1 MIPIDERIYVME
13 EKTVRTWT
21 EGQRRAIEVRGKT
34 VLVSAAAGSG
44 KTATLT
50 ERLLR
55 RLTDKENP
63 LELSRLLVVTFTN
76 AAAEELRVRIRS
88 ALSDALQRQPQN
100 RHLQRQLAGVSQAKI
115 CTIHSYCLELVRRN
129 FQTLGLPARLR
140 VADEAEV
147 RLMTAA
153 VMDELISD
161 TLDGTVPQ
169 ISSEEAAELFDC
181 LINARSEKNLARF
194 LLELKAKT
202 DNLPDGTEWIRDQ
215 AKRLERESSHPFF
228 KTPWGEKIRRYTAAF
243 LIEYREAY
251 GRALLQLSENEI
263 YMKNYGTAFEK
274 DAACIQQVLEA
285 SEAYDYGKTRK
296 LLRDYQP
303 SPLGSGIRGTL
314 KTENII
320 SCKATRD
327 DFVKGIRAIRDR
339 YYIYEEEQI
348 PGAMRAL
355 ALQLHHLFAF
365 LSVYEEREKEE
376 KKKRRILT
384 FTDIERYAAALLTGS
399 TGEKTDAARMETE
412 KFDEIYI
419 DEYQDV
425 SPLQDAVFRA
435 ISRRNNRFMVGDIKQ
450 SIYGFRGASPD
461 LFASYREEFAAPVH
475 PEDCETVFLSENFRS
490 DGHILDFSNRIFE
503 TLFGLCGGDVSYRP
517 EDALRKGKKESG
529 ETVQTEVE
537 LILCPQTESEAAQ
550 GSKEEVKEK
559 ADEESVTEAEFV
571 AEKISELL
579 RNGKKRDGTPVC
591 GGDIAILLR
600 STRSS
605 AEAFE
610 NALRAKRIPSVNR
623 AAENF
628 FENAEVLMVLCLL
641 QCIENPYQDIY
652 LAGALK
658 SPVFGVTLDEMVH
671 IRKAEPEGSFYE
683 ALKVFVEQTGFQ
695 KGSRFLERLSYY
707 RHRAEG
713 MPVDK
718 LLWFLYSDLEIF
730 SLIYAKERWTE
741 EENDIRSPE
750 QMKANLML
758 FYEYAREFEGSSFQ
772 GLHQFVLYIMELIER
787 KETLPIAAEAGR
799 TDAVRIITVHQSKGL
814 EFPVCFYCG
823 LTKPFNRS
831 DLRENIQMEKQ
842 AGLAMYLRDASGLA
856 RINTPVREAISLAV
870 SEKQAE
876 EEMRVLYVAL
886 TRPRERLYLTAAVKD
901 AEKTIEKYRETAAHL
916 SRQRLMS
923 GKCSLDWILPA
934 VLDAGKRAAC
944 RVSIA
949 QTRVSDQKSAENQIK
964 SDQNDGGDAI
974 KTEESKQMNYR
985 EALRLVENRFS
996 YRYPYADA
1004 ARLPAKLS
1012 VSQLYPSVLDDLDVF
1027 QDVGGSGT
1035 ENNIW
1040 NPDDTEGAEQAPPVS
1055 IFNPPSF
1062 VRPDYKREAARRGTA
1077 THVFMQFCDFSRAAV
1092 SGVRSEVSRL
1102 VREKFMTDE
1111 DAELVEIPSVERFFN
1126 SSLFE
1131 EMRRSAELYREVR
1144 FNMFFPASE
1153 LTDNVCMR
1161 ERLRDES
1168 VLVQGVIDCFFRN
1181 GDGSMTVVD
1190 YKTDFFTEEE
1200 LKNRDMVKKTL
1211 IRRHKGQLTYYR
1223 RACETLT
1230 RHRVSRVLLYSFAL
1244 GEAIDI

>member
-1 MIPIDERIYVME
+1 MD
-13 EKTVRTWT
+13 EKTARTWT

-88 ALSDALQRQPQN
+88 ALSDALQHQPQN

-169 ISSEEAAELFDC
+169 ISSEEAAALFDC

-202 DNLPDGTEWIRDQ
+202 DNLPLGTGWIGKQ
-215 AKRLERESSHPFF
+215 AERLERESGHSFF
-228 KTPWGEKIRRYTAAF
+228 KTPWGEEIRRYTASF
-243 LIEYREAY
+243 FIEYREAY
-251 GRALLQLSENEI
+251 GRALPQLSENEVYI
-263 YMKNYGTAFEK
+263 KNYGAAFEK

-285 SEAYDYGKTRK
+285 VEAHNYGKTRK
-296 LLRDYQP
+296 LLKEYQP
-303 SPLGSGIRGTL
+303 SPLGAGIRGAL
-314 KTENII
+314 KTENIV

-327 DFVKGIRAIRDR
+327 DFVKGLRAIRDR
-339 YYIYEEEQI
+339 YYVYEEEQI
-348 PGAMRAL
+348 PGAMRVL
-355 ALQLHHLFAF
+355 ALQLHRLFAF
-365 LSVYEEREKEE
+365 LSVYEEREREE

-384 FTDIERYAAALLTGS
+384 FTDIERYAAALLTDS
-399 TGEKTDAARMETE
+399 AGEKTDAALLETE

-435 ISRRNNRFMVGDIKQ
+435 ISRRDNRFMVGDIKQ

-461 LFASYREEFAAPVH
+461 LFAAYREEFAAPVH
-475 PEDCETVFLSENFRS
+475 PDDCETVFLSENFRS

-503 TLFGLCGGDVSYRP
+503 TLFGLCGGDISYRP
-517 EDALRKGKKESG
+517 EDALRKGKKEIGDS
-529 ETVQTEVE
+529 VQTEVE
-537 LILCPQTESEAAQ
+537 LILCPQTESEAIQ
-550 GSKEEVKEK
+550 GSKGEEPEE
-559 ADEESVTEAEFV
+559 EESLSEAEFV

-579 RNGKKRDGTPVC
+579 RNEKKRDGTPIC

-605 AEAFE
+605 AEAYE
-610 NALRAKRIPSVNR
+610 SALRGRGISSVNR

-671 IRKAEPEGSFYE
+671 IRKAEPDGSFYE
-683 ALKVFVEQTGFQ
+683 ALEVFVKQTGFQ
-695 KGSRFLERLSYY
+695 KGARFLERLSYY

-730 SLIYAKERWTE
+730 SLIYAKERWNDD
-741 EENDIRSPE
+741 ENDMRTPE

-758 FYEYAREFEGSSFQ
+758 FYEYAREFEGGSFQ
-772 GLHQFVLYIMELIER
+772 GLHQFVLYVMELIER

-799 TDAVRIITVHQSKGL
+799 ADAVRIITVHQSKGL

-823 LTKPFNRS
+823 LKKPFNRG

-886 TRPRERLYLTAAVKD
+886 TRPRERLYLTATVKD
-901 AEKTIEKYRETAAHL
+901 AEKTLEKYRETATHL
-916 SRQRLMS
+916 SRQRLMG

-934 VLDAGKRAAC
+934 VLVAGERAAC
-944 RVSIA
+944 RVSVAKIHDLN
-949 QTRVSDQKSAENQIK
+949 QTAAVTPAKSVGE
-964 SDQNDGGDAI
+964 DGEGAMN
-974 KTEESKQMNYR
+974 TEESKEMNYR
-985 EALRLVENRFS
+985 EALRLIERRFS
-996 YRYPYADA
+996 FRYPYADA

-1027 QDVGGSGT
+1027 QDVSFCGM
-1035 ENNIW
+1035 EKAIW
-1040 NPDDTEGAEQAPPVS
+1040 TPDNSEEPEQEPAYV
-1055 IFNPPSF
+1055 FNPPSF
-1062 VRPDYKREAARRGTA
+1062 VRPDYKREAAKRGTA
-1077 THVFMQFCDFSRAAV
+1077 THVFMQFCDFNRAAV
-1092 SGVRSEVSRL
+1092 RGGVRSEVNRL

-1111 DAELVEIPSVERFFN
+1111 DAELVEILSAERFFE
-1126 SSLFE
+1126 SPLFE
-1131 EMRRSAELYREVR
+1131 EMRCSAELHREVR
-1144 FNMFFPASE
+1144 FNMFCPASE
-1153 LTDNVCMR
+1153 LTGNVCMR
-1161 ERLRDES
+1161 DRLKDES
-1168 VLVQGVIDCFFRN
+1168 VLVQGVIDCYFRN

-1190 YKTDFFTEEE
+1190 YKTDHFTEEE
-1200 LKNRDMVKKTL
+1200 LKNRDMVKKML
-1211 IRRHKGQLTYYR
+1211 IQRHKGQLTYYR

-1230 RHRVSRVLLYSFAL
+1230 GCRVSRVLLYSFAL
-1244 GEAIDI
+1244 GEAIDIGS